1 MASTRQGKALMSL
14 RVKTFAILVVVLLS
28 YTALSYLVQR
38 LVILPSFNALEQEAA
53 RKDVLRCVKALHREV
68 QEIDGIVRDWANW
81 DETYKF
87 IQDRKRDYIKASLTL
102 SSYKN
107 IRMNLI
113 YLLDTEGRVVWGEIW
128 NLEREVSMAM
138 PDFPSGTL
146 PRTHALLLPEAGET
160 SLPRG
165 GRSGV
170 FTTTLGPM
178 LVSSRPILRS
188 NNEGPVRGTLIM
200 GRFVDEALLRELTER
215 TQVVFRWWPIQGGYL
230 PWKERDILLTIPPD
244 AAPLLRETDSRHLA
258 AYAVVPDIQGVPAIL
273 LRAEIPREMT
283 IRGHATIWAAMTS
296 TLAGGA
302 TVILVLGLLL
312 SRAVLHPIKRLT
324 AHADHIMRTDDL
336 SARIQV
342 AQKDEIG
349 VLARTFDLMVER
361 LQGQTATLREMNQE
375 LQNQIAVRLEA
386 ETALRESE
394 ERFRVMAVTA
404 TDPIVILD
412 HEGCIVYWN
421 PAAEK
426 VFGYTGDEAMG
437 REARFI
443 VSPRDCEAYRQG
455 FHRFKEAGKDGA
467 TGNRFELKGLRKDG
481 TEFPVELSVSAFHL
495 KGLWYAMGI
504 ARDISERRQAEQ
516 ERLKRERLQ
525 GVLEMAGAVCHELSQ
540 PMQGVLGYTELL
552 AADLPAD
559 HSLQKDLSRIVR
571 LIIKMGEITKKLMSI
586 THYETREYA
595 GGRKIID
602 IHRSSTTSW

>member
-1 MASTRQGKALMSL
+1 MASARQGRAIMSL
-14 RVKTFAILVVVLLS
+14 RVKTFAILLVVVLS

-38 LVILPSFNALEQEAA
+38 LVILPSFNALEQEGA
-53 RKDVLRCVKALHREV
+53 RKDMLRCVNALRREV

-81 DETYKF
+81 DDTYRF
-87 IQDRKRDYIKASLTL
+87 IQDRNEDYIKAFLTL
-102 SSYKN
+102 SSYKD

-128 NLEREVSMAM
+128 NLEREVSIAM
-138 PDFPSGTL
+138 PDFPSRSL
-146 PRTHALLLPEAGET
+146 PRTHALLQSEPGEA
-160 SLPRG
+160 SLPRE

-178 LVSSRPILRS
+178 LVSSRPILRT
-188 NNEGPVRGTLIM
+188 NDEGPVRGTLIM
-200 GRFVDEALLRELTER
+200 GRFVDEALLRELRER

-244 AAPLLRETDSRHLA
+244 APPLLRETDSRHLA

-283 IRGHATIWAAMTS
+283 QRGNATIWAAVTS

-302 TVILVLGLLL
+302 TVILVLGFLL

-324 AHADHIMRTDDL
+324 AHADHIIRTDDL
-336 SARIQV
+336 SARIG
-342 AQKDEIG
+342 AAPKDEIG

-361 LQGQTATLREMNQE
+361 LQEQTAALREMNQE
-375 LQNQIAVRLEA
+375 LKNQIAVRREA
-386 ETALRESE
+386 EVALRESE
-394 ERFRVMAVTA
+394 ERFRIMAVTA

-412 HEGCIVYWN
+412 HEGRIVYWN

-426 VFGYTGDEAMG
+426 AFGYTSNETVG
-437 REARFI
+437 REAHFLVPQTCYETYER
-443 VSPRDCEAYRQG
+443 G
-455 FHRFKEAGKDGA
+455 FLRFKEAGNDGA
-467 TGNRFELKGLRKDG
+467 TGNRFELKGVRKDG
-481 TEFPVELSVSAFHL
+481 AEVPVELSVSVFHL
-495 KGLWYAMGI
+495 NGLWYAMGI
-504 ARDISERRQAEQ
+504 ARDISERRQAEE

-525 GVLEMAGAVCHELSQ
+525 GVVEMAGAVCHELNQ

-559 HSLQKDLSRIVR
+559 HSLQKDLTRIVR

-595 GGRKIID
+595 EGKKIID
-602 IHRSSTTSW
+602 IHRSSRTSR